1 MATQN
6 ITYSAAAN
14 YNGGWSSWGNASG
27 YAGNNSTNN
36 YATAIR
42 FRTPAFT
49 GTAQTMTFSVPV
61 IQGYTNSDATV
72 YVSLTSND
80 PTQSGAYNGNTP
92 GADSGQLYS
101 AAQYIQG
108 LGASISYINLSI
120 PAGSVKASTTYYLVL
135 SADRP
140 ARAAN
145 NYIQVYGPQNTTG
158 ALQYQEQASTISAN
172 VSKQDMGKTVVFSV
186 NRANASYTHTLAYR
200 LKGSTGSF
208 TTFAQNVGISYSWS
222 VPLSL
227 ASSIPSASS
236 GVWEIQCTTYLSGS
250 TIGTATIEIT
260 LNVPASVVPSIG
272 SFSRSMV
279 SDNATVTSWGIFV
292 QGLSALR
299 LQLSAAAS
307 YSSIARWSIAWADA
321 TISGENAGASIS
333 VDQTTPLLASTGSL
347 QIVATVTDARGRSVS
362 QTLTYTVEPY
372 TPPTANSIEVMRST
386 VNGNASDAGTY
397 IAITATS
404 VFSSCGENNSL
415 VAFTVAYKERGASSF
430 GTASA
435 LTSGTKKVIGG
446 GSVSVTKSYTVRIT
460 IQDQLNTVNID
471 TIVPTQRATIN
482 AKSGGLAVAFGKYA
496 ETDNSVELAE
506 GWQLILND
514 SSGHSA
520 GLNYTKLAALLALVE
535 GSIIDKIHPVG
546 SIWFCY
552 ENTSPADAFGGTWEQ
567 ITGRF
572 LYAADSSHVIKST
585 GGSASHTHG
594 AASNAQNGSLVAQ
607 MGYESDSNNMI
618 VLNSTTAPE
627 YAGNTYNRGTSTWGT
642 GLSIALTNGVKVAGK
657 TASGGALP
665 PYLAV
670 NMWRR
675 TA

>member
-36 YATAIR
+36 YATVIR
-42 FRTPAFT
+42 FRTPAFV
-49 GTAQTMTFSVPV
+49 GTPQTLTFSVPV
-61 IQGYTNSDATV
+61 IQGYTNTDATV

-101 AAQYIQG
+101 AEQYIQG

-120 PAGSVKASTTYYLVL
+120 PAGSVRASTTYYLVL

-140 ARAAN
+140 ARASN
-145 NYIQVYGPQNTTG
+145 NYLQVYGPQDTTG
-158 ALQYQEQASTISAN
+158 TLQYQEQASTISAN
-172 VSKQDMGKTVVFSV
+172 VSKQDMGKAVVFSI
-186 NRANASYTHTLAYR
+186 NRANSAYTHTLAYR

-208 TTFAQNVGISYSWS
+208 TTIAQNVGISYSWT

-236 GVWEIQCTTYLSGS
+236 GVWEIRCTTYLSGS
-250 TIGTATIEIT
+250 SIGTATIEIT
-260 LNVPASVVPSIG
+260 LTVPSSVVPSIG

-307 YSSIARWSIAWADA
+307 YSTIASWSIVWADA
-321 TISGENAGASIS
+321 SISGTPSTASIS
-333 VDQTTPLLASTGSL
+333 IDQTTPLLASTGSL

-362 QTLTYTVEPY
+362 KTLTYTVQPY
-372 TPPTANSIEVMRST
+372 TPPTANSMTVVRST
-386 VNGNASDAGTY
+386 ANGNASDTGTY
-397 IAITATS
+397 IAVTATS
-404 VFSSCGENNSL
+404 VFSSCGGKNSL
-415 VAFTVAYKERGASSF
+415 VAFTVAYKERGAASF
-430 GTASA
+430 GTATA

-446 GSVSVTKSYTVRIT
+446 GAVSVTKSYAVRIT

-471 TIVPTQRATIN
+471 TIVPTQRATLN
-482 AKSGGLAVAFGKYA
+482 LKPGGIAAAFGKFA
-496 ETDNSVELAE
+496 ETDNSLELAE
-506 GWQLILND
+506 GWKLILNNQN
-514 SSGHSA
+514 GNSA
-520 GLNYTKLAALLALVE
+520 SLDYAKLAALLALVE
-535 GSIIDKIHPVG
+535 GSLIDKIHPVG
-546 SIWFCY
+546 SIWLCY
-552 ENTSPADAFGGTWEQ
+552 ENTSPVDAFGGTWVQ

-572 LYAADSSHVIKST
+572 LYAADSSHAIKST
-585 GGSASHTHG
+585 GGSTSHTHG

-607 MGYESDSNNMI
+607 MGYENTSSNMI
-618 VLNSTTAPE
+618 VLNSATAPE
-627 YAGNTYNRGTSTWGT
+627 YAGNVFNRGTATWGT
-642 GLSIALTNGVKVAGK
+642 GQTIALTNGVKVAGQ
-657 TASGGALP
+657 TASRSVLP